1 MDLNT
6 YYDDWEKG
14 YIRLA
19 LMINRHFDGFV
30 DAYVGPAEISSEV
43 EAEPDLKSA
52 ELVAEARE
60 LLNTLPVQ
68 GYDNRRTEYL
78 KRQLLAIK
86 LICDKLNGNSFSY
99 TEEVTTCFNI
109 KPERVPETVFENALA
124 DLDELVPGEGTLLDR
139 LEARKKKLTIPP
151 DKLMA
156 VAEYACKVVRERSA
170 RYYNLPEGENLE
182 ITLVKNQPWSAYNWY
197 LGNYRSRIEI
207 NTDLPVQATYITRL
221 VCHEAYPGHHL
232 EHALKEKN
240 LFREKGYLENS
251 IMLINTPE
259 CVISEGIGNTAERI
273 IFDEDELFEWQVN
286 EIFPRCGITGL
297 TAVEEARIAR
307 AQSDL
312 NWVRGNVAFMVHED
326 GINDAEAVDYLK
338 KYSLRNEDE
347 ARKALS
353 FIKSPL
359 WRPYIFTYLVGEPLL
374 RQITL
379 GDNRQKV
386 FGKFLSEQIYPDLCL
401 EWAINGVPD

>member
-1 MDLNT
+1 
-6 YYDDWEKG
+6 
-14 YIRLA
+14 
-19 LMINRHFDGFV
+19 
-30 DAYVGPAEISSEV
+30 
-43 EAEPDLKSA
+43 
-52 ELVAEARE
+52 
-60 LLNTLPVQ
+60 
-68 GYDNRRTEYL
+68 
-78 KRQLLAIK
+78 
-86 LICDKLNGNSFSY
+86 
-99 TEEVTTCFNI
+99 
-109 KPERVPETVFENALA
+109 
-124 DLDELVPGEGTLLDR
+124 
-139 LEARKKKLTIPP
+139 
-151 DKLMA
+151 
-156 VAEYACKVVRERSA
+156 
-170 RYYNLPEGENLE
+170 
-182 ITLVKNQPWSAYNWY
+182 
-197 LGNYRSRIEI
+197 
-207 NTDLPVQATYITRL
+207 
-221 VCHEAYPGHHL
+221 
-232 EHALKEKN
+232 
-240 LFREKGYLENS
+240 
-251 IMLINTPE
+251 MLINTPE

-359 WRPYIFTYLVGEPLL
+359 WRPYIFTYMVGEPLL